1 MDFDYFYKEQSDQYA
16 FYRIPK
22 ALIVEA
28 YFQDMSTD
36 AKLLYGLLL
45 DRVSLSASSGW
56 FDEQGRVY
64 IIYTISS
71 IMRDLHCA
79 SKKAVKLLKELEK
92 YGMVEKVTRGQ
103 GKPALIY
110 VKNFSTLW
118 SKAQFQDCQK
128 ENPRMVESTTLE
140 LSKAQCNK
148 TNINNTNINNTNPIL
163 SGADVDNSDRE
174 AYQQYLYKQ
183 LEIEILMERYPYE
196 QDVIES
202 IMDLML
208 DTICSKRKT
217 IRIAGDDKPVNVVK
231 SMFLKLD
238 ASHVEYVMDCL
249 KQNTTKVRNIKQY
262 LLAALY
268 NAPLTMSSYYQ
279 AEVNHDFPQYA
290 KNAIKN
296 IKKDYS
302 NYTYSETETL

>member
-22 ALIVEA
+22 SLIVEA

-56 FDEQGRVY
+56 IDEQGRVY

-148 TNINNTNINNTNPIL
+148 TNIKNTNINNTNPIL
-163 SGADVDNSDRE
+163 SGADVDNSDRD
-174 AYQQYLYKQ
+174 AYQHYLYKQ

-196 QDVIES
+196 KDVIES

-208 DTICSKRKT
+208 DTICSNRKT

-249 KQNTTKVRNIKQY
+249 KANTTKVRNIKQY

-290 KNAIKN
+290 KNALKN
-296 IKKDYS
+296 I
-302 NYTYSETETL
+302 

>member
-22 ALIVEA
+22 ALIIEA

-56 FDEQGRVY
+56 IDEQGRVY

-92 YGMVEKVTRGQ
+92 YGIVEKVTRGQ

-110 VKNFSTLW
+110 VKNFSTLL
-118 SKAQFQDCQK
+118 SKGQFQDCQK

-140 LSKAQCNK
+140 WSKAQCNK
-148 TNINNTNINNTNPIL
+148 TNINNTNIINTNPIL
-163 SGADVDNSDRE
+163 SGTDVDNSDRE
-174 AYQQYLYKQ
+174 AYRSYLYKQ
-183 LEIEILMERYPYE
+183 LEMEYLKERYPYE
-196 QDVIES
+196 IEVLDS
-202 IMDLML
+202 IMDMML
-208 DTICSKRKT
+208 DAICSNRKT

-231 SMFLKLD
+231 SQLLKRYC
-238 ASHVEYVMDCL
+238 S
-249 KQNTTKVRNIKQY
+249 
-262 LLAALY
+262 
-268 NAPLTMSSYYQ
+268 
-279 AEVNHDFPQYA
+279 
-290 KNAIKN
+290 
-296 IKKDYS
+296 
-302 NYTYSETETL
+302 

>member
-163 SGADVDNSDRE
+163 SGADVDNDERE
-174 AYQQYLYKQ
+174 TYYRYFYKQ
-183 LEIEILMERYPYE
+183 LEIEIMRQRYPMDG
-196 QDVIES
+196 DVLSALVDILVDS
-202 IMDLML
+202 V
-208 DTICSKRKT
+208 CSKRKT
-217 IRIAGDDKPVNVVK
+217 IRIAGDDKPINVVK
-231 SMFLKLD
+231 SQFMKLNS
-238 ASHVEYVMDCL
+238 SHVEYVMDSL
-249 KQNTTKVRNIKQY
+249 KSNTTKIRNIKQY
-262 LLAALY
+262 ILATLY

-279 AEVNHDFPQYA
+279 AEVLHDFPQFA
-290 KNAIKN
+290 KKN
-296 IKKDYS
+296 
-302 NYTYSETETL
+302 